1 MSREKHNKSKT
12 SSKRSFNKQVTINNY
27 PSVINGLTKARIERL
42 FRNFDKC
49 RILVVGDI
57 MLDRYLWG
65 ECTRIS
71 PEAPVPVVEISKE
84 EHLLGGAANVVNNI
98 AALGGQTDKV
108 GEVGKDNFAVDIKSQ
123 MKVKKCGIDGVF
135 TDIKRPTTVKT
146 RIIAQTQQIVRADR
160 ENTGEISKSLN
171 NKILNYIDGTLDNI
185 SAVIISDYGKG
196 VINKELLERLIAAC
210 IRRDIFV
217 AVDPKEPHFFNY
229 RRVSTITPNHH
240 EAGFVVGK
248 KITDNKSLE
257 EVGWQI
263 LDELKA
269 KSLLITLGKEG
280 MALFENG
287 QSDESN
293 RSMTKIPTMA
303 RKVFDVTGAGDT
315 VISSMTMAVAAG
327 ASLKEAAFI
336 ANVAAGEVVG
346 EIGTAQV
353 SRDRLKELVLGYLK

>member
-12 SSKRSFNKQVTINNY
+12 SRKRKIEGSSTINNY
-27 PSVINGLTKARIERL
+27 PSIVNGLTEASIEKL
-42 FRNFDKC
+42 FGIFAKC

-65 ECTRIS
+65 NCTRIS

-84 EHLLGGAANVVNNI
+84 EHLLGGAANVANNI
-98 AALGGQTDKV
+98 AALGGQTDLV
-108 GEVGKDNFAVDIKSQ
+108 GVVGRDNFAADLRSQ
-123 MKVKKCGIDGVF
+123 LKTKKFNIDGVF
-135 TDIKRPTTVKT
+135 TDTNRPTTVKT

-160 ENTGEISKSLN
+160 ENTSEISSRLN
-171 NKILNYIDGTLDNI
+171 KKIMSHIDNDIDNI

-196 VINKELLERLIAAC
+196 VINKELLGKLIAAC
-210 IRRDIFV
+210 IKRDIFI
-217 AVDPKEPHFFNY
+217 AVDPKETHFFNY
-229 RRVSTITPNHH
+229 RQVSTLTPNHH

-248 KITDNKSLE
+248 KITDSKSLE
-257 EVGWQI
+257 QVGWLI

-269 KSLLITLGKEG
+269 QSLLITLGKEG

-287 QSDESN
+287 QTNKSG

-315 VISSMTMAVAAG
+315 VIATMTLAVAAG

-353 SRDRLKELVLGYLK
+353 SKDRLKELVLGYLK

>member
-1 MSREKHNKSKT
+1 MSREKRNKNKT
-12 SSKRSFNKQVTINNY
+12 SPKRRLYKNVTINDY
-27 PSVINGLTKARIERL
+27 PSIINSLTRDRIDKL
-42 FRNFDKC
+42 FGNFAEC

-65 ECTRIS
+65 NCTRIS

-84 EHLLGGAANVVNNI
+84 EHLLGGAANVANNI
-98 AALGGQTDKV
+98 AALGGQTDLV
-108 GEVGKDNFAVDIKSQ
+108 GVVGKDNFASDLKTQ
-123 MKVKKCGIDGVF
+123 LKAKKFRIDGVF
-135 TDIKRPTTVKT
+135 TDTKRPTTVKT
-146 RIIAQTQQIVRADR
+146 RIIAQTQQTVRADR
-160 ENTGEISKSLN
+160 ENTAEISKQLN
-171 NKILNYIDGTLDNI
+171 NKIFNYIDNTLDNI

-196 VINKELLERLIAAC
+196 VINKELLEKLIAAC
-210 IRRDIFV
+210 IKRDIFI
-217 AVDPKEPHFFNY
+217 AVDPKETHFFNY

-240 EAGFVVGK
+240 LAGFVVGK
-248 KITDNKSLE
+248 KITDSKSLE
-257 EVGWQI
+257 EVGWLI
-263 LDELKA
+263 LDELKT

-287 QSDESN
+287 QSDKSN

-315 VISSMTMAVAAG
+315 VIATMTMAVAAG

-353 SRDRLKELVLGYLK
+353 SRDKLKELVLGFLK